1 MRVAFLTHNYPRTPG
16 DLSGAFLETLAAALV
31 RRGIEVT
38 VIAPSD
44 AGLAGSEV
52 RHGVRIRRVRYAS
65 ARAETIAYRGT
76 MASALRRPAGALA
89 VRGLWRALRRAA
101 AGELAAGAD
110 LVHAHWWVPSG
121 WAVPPGAPFVLTCHG
136 TDVAL
141 LGRSAIARAIAR
153 PVFARAR
160 VVTAVSQE
168 LARRIA
174 ASVGRL
180 VDASHVQPMP
190 LDAAGFRPG
199 PGGGGAVVVGRLSG
213 QKRVELAIGAIAEL
227 SDLGHPVPLTI
238 VGDGPARPALE
249 RMVRDRRL
257 DALVRF
263 TGTVPP
269 DAVSAH
275 LAAADAMLF
284 PAEGEGFGLA
294 AAEAFMCGVPVVA
307 CLDGGGV
314 LDVVP
319 GEGAGRRASPSPV
332 ALSSALRE
340 LLADPSARRQAAE
353 EGERWRT
360 RLSPDAAAAVCER
373 WYREA
378 LGE

>member
-1 MRVAFLTHNYPRTPG
+1 MRVVFLTHNYPRTPG
-16 DLSGAFLETLAAALV
+16 DLSGAFLETLATALV

-44 AGLAGSEV
+44 AGLGGIEL
-52 RHGVRIRRVRYAS
+52 REGVRIRRVRYAS
-65 ARAETIAYRGT
+65 ARRETIAYRGT
-76 MASALRRPAGALA
+76 MASAIRRPGGALA

-136 TDVAL
+136 SDVAL

-160 VVTAVSQE
+160 VVTAVSHE
-168 LARRIA
+168 LARRIGA
-174 ASVGRL
+174 TVGRA
-180 VDASHVQPMP
+180 VEGRHVQPMP
-190 LDAAGFRPG
+190 LDTTGFRAG
-199 PGGGGAVVVGRLSG
+199 SGGGGAVVVGRLSA
-213 QKRVELAIGAIAEL
+213 QKRVALAIGAIAEL
-227 SDLGHPVPLTI
+227 RDAGTRVPLTI
-238 VGDGPARPALE
+238 VGDGVERPALE
-249 RMVRDRRL
+249 RMVRDRDL
-257 DALVRF
+257 EALVRF
-263 TGTVPP
+263 VGTVPP
-269 DAVSAH
+269 EGVPGY
-275 LAAADAMLF
+275 LAAADVMVF

-319 GEGAGRRASPSPV
+319 AAGAGRRVSASPV
-332 ALSSALRE
+332 AIASALRD
-340 LLADPSARRQAAE
+340 LLADPSARRLAAE

-360 RLSPDAAAAVCER
+360 ALSPDAVAAVCAG

-378 LGE
+378 LDE

>member
-31 RRGIEVT
+31 RRGIGVT

-44 AGLAGSEV
+44 GGLGGDEV
-52 RHGVRIRRVRYAS
+52 RQGVRIRRVRYAS
-65 ARAETIAYRGT
+65 AAAETIAYRGT
-76 MASALRRPAGALA
+76 MASAFRRPAGALA

-121 WAVPPGAPFVLTCHG
+121 WAVPPRAPFVLTCHG

-141 LGRSAIARAIAR
+141 LGRSRIARAIAR

-160 VVTAVSQE
+160 VVTAVSHE
-168 LARRIA
+168 LARHIGA
-174 ASVGRL
+174 TVGRT
-180 VDASHVQPMP
+180 VDAGHVQPMP
-190 LDAAGFRPG
+190 LETTGFQPG
-199 PGGGGAVVVGRLSG
+199 RGGGGAVVIGRLSA
-213 QKRVELAIGAIAEL
+213 QKRVELAIGAVAEL
-227 SDLGHPVPLTI
+227 RDLGHSVPLTI
-238 VGDGPARPALE
+238 VGDGVARPALE

-257 DALVRF
+257 EAVVRF
-263 TGTVPP
+263 VGSVPP
-269 DAVSAH
+269 EAIPSH
-275 LAAADAMLF
+275 LATADVMLF
-284 PAEGEGFGLA
+284 PAEREGFGLA
-294 AAEAFMCGVPVVA
+294 AAEALMCGVPVVA

-319 GEGAGRRASPSPV
+319 AEGAGRRVPATPG
-332 ALSSALRE
+332 ALASALRD
-340 LLADPSARRQAAE
+340 LLADPSARRLAAE
-353 EGERWRT
+353 AGERWRKQ
-360 RLSPDAAAAVCER
+360 LSPDAVAAVCEG

-378 LGE
+378 LGG

>member
-16 DLSGAFLETLAAALV
+16 DLAGAFLETLAAALV
-31 RRGIEVT
+31 RQGLEVT

-44 AGLAGSEV
+44 RGHGGSEV

-76 MASALRRPAGALA
+76 MASAIRRPGGALA

-141 LGRSAIARAIAR
+141 LGRSRIARAIAR

-160 VVTAVSQE
+160 VVTAVSHE
-168 LARRIA
+168 LARRIGA
-174 ASVGRL
+174 AVGRT
-180 VDASHVQPMP
+180 VDPGHVRPMP
-190 LDAAGFRPG
+190 LDTAGFRPG
-199 PGGGGAVVVGRLSG
+199 PGGGGAVVVGRLSA
-213 QKRVELAIGAIAEL
+213 QKRVALAIGAVAEL
-227 SDLGHPVPLTI
+227 RDAGHPIPLTI
-238 VGDGPARPALE
+238 VGDGVDRKSLE
-249 RMVRDRRL
+249 RMVRDRDL

-263 TGTVPP
+263 AGAVPP
-269 DAVSAH
+269 ETIPSH
-275 LAAADAMLF
+275 LATADVMLF

-319 GEGAGRRASPSPV
+319 AAGAGRRAAASPV
-332 ALSSALRE
+332 AIAAALRD
-340 LLADPSARRQAAE
+340 LLADPSARRLAAD

-360 RLSPDAAAAVCER
+360 QLSPDAVAAVCAG

>member
-31 RRGIEVT
+31 RRGIDVT

-44 AGLAGSEV
+44 GGLGGSEF

-76 MASALRRPAGALA
+76 MASAMRRPAGALA

-101 AGELAAGAD
+101 AAELAAGAD

-141 LGRSAIARAIAR
+141 LRRSRIARAIAR

-174 ASVGRL
+174 ATVGRT
-180 VDASHVQPMP
+180 VDAGHVQAMP
-190 LDAAGFRPG
+190 LDTTGFRPG
-199 PGGGGAVVVGRLSG
+199 PGGGGAVVVGRLSA
-213 QKRVELAIGAIAEL
+213 QKRVALAIGAVAEL
-227 SDLGHPVPLTI
+227 RDGGHPTPLTI
-238 VGDGPARPALE
+238 VGDGATRPALE
-249 RMVRDRRL
+249 RMVRDRGL

-263 TGTVPP
+263 IGAVPP
-269 DAVSAH
+269 EAIPSY
-275 LAAADAMLF
+275 LATADVMLF

-319 GEGAGRRASPSPV
+319 AAGAGRRVPASPV
-332 ALSSALRE
+332 AIASALRDVIV
-340 LLADPSARRQAAE
+340 DPSARRVAAE

-360 RLSPDAAAAVCER
+360 QLSPDAVAAVCER

>member
-1 MRVAFLTHNYPRTPG
+1 MRVVFLTHNYPRTPG

-44 AGLAGSEV
+44 AGLAGSDL

-65 ARAETIAYRGT
+65 AGSETIAYRGT
-76 MASALRRPAGALA
+76 MASAIRRPAGVLA

-153 PVFARAR
+153 PIFARAR

-174 ASVGRL
+174 AGVGRL
-180 VDASHVQPMP
+180 VDQSHVQPMP
-190 LDAAGFRPG
+190 LDVTAFRPG
-199 PGGGGAVVVGRLSG
+199 SGGGGAVFVGRLSR
-213 QKRVELAIGAIAEL
+213 QKRVELAIDAIAEL
-227 SDLGHPVPLTI
+227 SGLGQPVPLTI

-249 RMVRDRRL
+249 RLVRERGIN
-257 DALVRF
+257 ALVRF
-263 TGTVPP
+263 TGAVRP
-269 DAVSAH
+269 DAIPAH
-275 LAAADAMLF
+275 LAQADAMLF

-319 GEGAGRRASPSPV
+319 AEGAGRRVPPSPL
-332 ALSSALRE
+332 ALAAALRTV
-340 LLADPSARRQAAE
+340 LADPAARRLAAD
-353 EGERWRT
+353 EGDRWRA
-360 RLSPDAAAAVCER
+360 RLDPDAAAAVCER

-378 LGE
+378 LGG

>member
-31 RRGIEVT
+31 RRGIDVT

-44 AGLAGSEV
+44 AGLAGTEV
-52 RHGVRIRRVRYAS
+52 RHGVSIRRVRYAS
-65 ARAETIAYRGT
+65 ARAETVAYRGT
-76 MASALRRPAGALA
+76 MASAIRRPAGALA

-101 AGELAAGAD
+101 AAELAAGAD
-110 LVHAHWWVPSG
+110 LIHAHWWVPSG

-141 LGRSAIARAIAR
+141 LGRSRLARAIAR

-160 VVTAVSQE
+160 VVTAVSHE
-168 LARRIA
+168 LARRIGA
-174 ASVGRL
+174 TVGRV
-180 VDASHVQPMP
+180 VDSGHVQPMP
-190 LDAAGFRPG
+190 LDTTGFRPG
-199 PGGGGAVVVGRLSG
+199 AGGGGAVVVGRLSA
-213 QKRVELAIGAIAEL
+213 QKRVGLAIGAVAEL
-227 SDLGHPVPLTI
+227 GDAGQPVTLTI
-238 VGDGPARPALE
+238 VGDGAARPALE
-249 RMVRDRRL
+249 RMVRDRGL
-257 DALVRF
+257 DPLVRF
-263 TGTVPP
+263 VGAVPP
-269 DAVSAH
+269 EAIPSH
-275 LAAADAMLF
+275 LATADVMLF

-294 AAEAFMCGVPVVA
+294 AAEAFMCGVPVAA

-319 GEGAGRRASPSPV
+319 AAGAGRRAAPSPA
-332 ALSSALRE
+332 ALASALRE
-340 LLADPSARRQAAE
+340 LLADPSARRLAAA
-353 EGERWRT
+353 EGERWRAQ
-360 RLSPDAAAAVCER
+360 LSPDAVAEVCER